1 MSVWL
6 VLEAKLHFNPNL
18 RPIFP
23 RDYRADAT
31 TENDEMYYG
40 VHFVSAPHKVNPG
53 DQVTVKM
60 VLRAFPKD
68 PCASFQVGKKIF
80 LKEGPLTRAEGT
92 ITRREELTSPSNTI
106 LEVQRELYTEEPQ

>member
-1 MSVWL
+1 
-6 VLEAKLHFNPNL
+6 
-18 RPIFP
+18 
-23 RDYRADAT
+23 
-31 TENDEMYYG
+31 MYYG

-80 LKEGPLTRAEGT
+80 LKEGPLDPSGGHDHPQGGT
-92 ITRREELTSPSNTI
+92 HKP
-106 LEVQRELYTEEPQ
+106 LEYDT